1 MYVCSTFRTGS
12 VVFLPLGQK
21 QKQMYTIFLCL
32 IIQRSISISNRPNV
46 KTYVKYAHFNVNYN
60 IHVGWHKLVGLGSL
74 TPTRPSLSFSLIT
87 IKYMNL
93 VCYISNMYFFIISI
107 RRSPPLYVYMVD
119 FTKLEHSS
127 FQLLKCLPTQYF
139 PLLHV

>member
-21 QKQMYTIFLCL
+21 QKQIYTIFLCL

-60 IHVGWHKLVGLGSL
+60 IGWHKLVGLGSL

-139 PLLHV
+139 PLLRV

>member
-21 QKQMYTIFLCL
+21 QIYTIFLCL

-93 VCYISNMYFFIISI
+93 VCYISNMYFYIISI
-107 RRSPPLYVYMVD
+107 RLSPPPPHYMY
-119 FTKLEHSS
+119 TWWIL
-127 FQLLKCLPTQYF
+127 QN
-139 PLLHV
+139 